1 MQAQTTQAQTMQAY
15 ARTAAD
21 SSEVKVVDVPIPVPG
36 HGEVRVQVHAFGVGI
51 HDRSFIPQGVAFPYP
66 IGTEGAGTVA
76 ELGPQVTGVA
86 AGDRVLFTTSLQP
99 QGGAWAE
106 YAAVRSDTLVPL
118 PDGLTFAQ
126 GAALPVAGK
135 AALESLNALGLRRGQ
150 TLFVAGASGA
160 IGSLVIQLAAAQGV
174 RVAGSASA
182 GNHAYMRGL
191 GLEHAVDYHDAAWP
205 EEVQAWADGGVDAAL
220 AIQPGTGVASQTVV
234 RDGGRVVTVSGDSAQ
249 ITPVR
254 GITVQQIG
262 HSPGTHQQFAELV
275 DSVASGDVQLVIENE
290 YPFAEALAALQKTET
305 RHARGKSVV
314 VVL

>member
-1 MQAQTTQAQTMQAY
+1 MTTMRAY

-21 SSEVKVVDVPIPVPG
+21 SGEVRLLDVPLPNIG
-36 HGEVRVQVHAFGVGI
+36 RDEVRVQVHAFEVGI
-51 HDRSFIPQGVAFPYP
+51 HDRSFIPRGVAFPYP

-86 AGDRVLFTTSLQP
+86 VGDRVMFTTSLQP

-106 YAAVRSDTLVPL
+106 YAAVRSDALVPL
-118 PDGLTFAQ
+118 PAGLTFAQ

-160 IGSLVIQLAAAQGV
+160 IGSLVIGLAAAQGV

-191 GLEHAVDYHDAAWP
+191 GLELVVDYHEAEWP
-205 EEVQAWADGGVDAAL
+205 QQVRAWAGGGVDAAL
-220 AIQPGTGVASQTVV
+220 AIQPGTGSDSLKTV

-249 ITPVR
+249 VTPER

-262 HSPGTHQQFAELV
+262 HSPATQAKFAELV
-275 DSVASGDVQLVIENE
+275 NSIASGDIGLVIENE
-290 YPFAEALAALQKTET
+290 YPFAEALEALKKTET

-314 VVL
+314 VLY